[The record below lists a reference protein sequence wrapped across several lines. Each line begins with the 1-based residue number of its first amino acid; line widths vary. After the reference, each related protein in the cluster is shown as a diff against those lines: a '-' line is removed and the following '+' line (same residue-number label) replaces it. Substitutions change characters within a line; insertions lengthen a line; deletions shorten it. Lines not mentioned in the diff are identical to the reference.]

1 MNHANQIIFD
11 SLLAMTIAQVLKF
24 IISSIKYKSFHTK
37 ALVST
42 GGMPSSHSA
51 LVAAMSFSIYLYQ
64 GVDLFFALA
73 LVTSLVVIHDSM
85 GIRLEASKHAVLL
98 NKIAEKIE
106 MSSEEINE
114 GRPLK
119 EPLGHLPIEVLAG
132 VILGVLISLFNFY
145 V

>member
-1 MNHANQIIFD
+1 MNHANVIIFD
-11 SLLAMTIAQVLKF
+11 SLIAMVLAQVLKF
-24 IISSIKYKSFHTK
+24 LISSIKNKNLYPK

-51 LVAAMSFSIYLYQ
+51 LVAAMTFSIYLYE
-64 GVDLFFALA
+64 GINLYFAIA
-73 LVTSLVVIHDSM
+73 LVVSLVVIHDSM
-85 GIRLEASKHAVLL
+85 GIRLEASKHAMLI
-98 NKIAEKIE
+98 NKILEKMDLPTDE
-106 MSSEEINE
+106 VNE

-132 VILGVLISLFNFY
+132 VILGIVISLFNFY

>member
-11 SLLAMTIAQVLKF
+11 SLFAMTLAQLLKF
-24 IISSIKYKSFHTK
+24 VISSFKNRSIYTK

-51 LVAAMSFSIYLYQ
+51 LVSAMSFSIYLYE
-64 GVDLFFALA
+64 GVNLYFAIA
-73 LVTSLVVIHDSM
+73 LVLSLVVIHDSM
-85 GIRLEASKHAVLL
+85 GIRLEASKHAILL

-106 MSSEEINE
+106 LPTDEINE

-132 VILGVLISLFNFY
+132 VILGIVISLFNFY